1 MAITQGGPLPDIT
14 QTTTT
19 AQVTPEYYTDYLTEL
34 SQAGETAMDRE
45 ASDIIAGYDPLQT
58 LGYSS
63 VEDAAGA
70 YKDELTSAQSNIG
83 DVAGGLDMARIG
95 QFMDPYR
102 TNVVDEMAR
111 LSQQNVQR
119 NLLPMMKGA
128 FVGTGN
134 LGSQRYAGA
143 LGQSLADIQASL
155 TGQQY
160 GALSKGY
167 QSALEAA
174 LKEMDTRSTAAA
186 RQAEMAGLEQELGL
200 KGSEALRQA
209 GAERQAYEQSL
220 LDAPLKTARESAELL
235 RGFQIPTTTTETF
248 VGPKAG
254 LYEMSDLQQVLGVLS
269 VLGAIR
275 PSGASGTSI
284 LGSITN
290 ALPDLKKLLPSG
302 SGSGDE
308 FDLSWLEEALADTG
322 TTTSDLSGADL
333 PDDYFDYDVDN

>member
-19 AQVTPEYYTDYLTEL
+19 AQAAPEYYTDYLSGL
-34 SQAGETAMDRE
+34 SQARETAMGRE
-45 ASDIIAGYDPLQT
+45 VGDIIAGYDPLQT
-58 LGYSS
+58 KGYAE
-63 VEDAAGA
+63 VEDVYDDYTTG
-70 YKDELTSAQSNIG
+70 LTSAQKNIG
-83 DVAGGLDMARIG
+83 DVSSGLDLSRITE
-95 QFMDPYR
+95 FMDPYR

-167 QSALEAA
+167 QSALDAA
-174 LKEMDTRSTAAA
+174 LREADTRSTAAA
-186 RQAEMAGLEQELGL
+186 REAEMAGLEQELGL
-200 KGSEALRQA
+200 RGSEALRQA
-209 GAERQAYEQSL
+209 GAEKQAYEQSL
-220 LDAPLKTARESAELL
+220 LDAPLKTATQSAELL

-269 VLGAIR
+269 VLGAVK
-275 PSGASGTSI
+275 PGGESGKSI
-284 LGSITN
+284 LGSIVDYI
-290 ALPDLKKLLPSG
+290 PDLKNMFP
-302 SGSGDE
+302 DI
-308 FDLSWLEEALADTG
+308 
-322 TTTSDLSGADL
+322 DLSGVEFDPISETIDL
-333 PDDYFDYDVDN
+333 DAEGYNPDTSGYTDYGDAFIK

>member
-1 MAITQGGPLPDIT
+1 MSITQGSALPDIT

-19 AQVTPEYYTDYLTEL
+19 AQATPEYYTDYLSDL
-34 SQAGETAMDRE
+34 SDAGQTAMART
-45 ASDIIAGYDPLQT
+45 SDQIIAGYDPLQD
-58 LGYSS
+58 LGYSG
-63 VEDAAGA
+63 VEDAAGS
-70 YKDELTSAQSNIG
+70 YKTELTSAQSNIG
-83 DVAGGLDMARIG
+83 DVAGGLDMARITE
-95 QFMDPYR
+95 FMDPYR

-174 LKEMDTRSTAAA
+174 LKEMDTRGTASA

-200 KGSEALRQA
+200 TGSEALRQA

-220 LDAPLKTARESAELL
+220 LDAPLRTAQESSKLMQ
-235 RGFQIPTTTTETF
+235 GFQIPTTTTETF

-269 VLGAIR
+269 VLGAIK
-275 PSGASGTSI
+275 PGGQSGQSI
-284 LGSITN
+284 LGSIFDYI
-290 ALPDLKKLLPSG
+290 PKLG
-302 SGSGDE
+302 NMFEGV
-308 FDLSWLEEALADTG
+308 
-322 TTTSDLSGADL
+322 DLSGVEFDPILETIDL
-333 PDDYFDYDVDN
+333 DAEGYNPDTSGYTDYGDAFEK

>member
-1 MAITQGGPLPDIT
+1 MSITQGSALPDIT

-19 AQVTPEYYTDYLTEL
+19 AQAAPEYYDQYLTEL
-34 SQAGETAMDRE
+34 SAAGQTAMDRE
-45 ASDIIAGYDPLQT
+45 VGDIIAGYDPLQT
-58 LGYSS
+58 KGYAE
-63 VEDAAGA
+63 VEDVYDDYTTG
-70 YKDELTSAQSNIG
+70 LTSAQKNIG
-83 DVAGGLDMARIG
+83 DVSSGLDMSRITE
-95 QFMDPYR
+95 FMDPYR

-167 QSALEAA
+167 QSALDAA
-174 LKEMDTRSTAAA
+174 LREADTRSTAAA
-186 RQAEMAGLEQELGL
+186 REAEMAGLEQELGL

-209 GAERQAYEQSL
+209 GAEKQAYEQSL
-220 LDAPLKTARESAELL
+220 LDAPLKTATQSAELL

-269 VLGAIR
+269 VLGAIK
-275 PSGASGTSI
+275 PSGEKGSSI
-284 LGSITN
+284 LGSIVN
-290 ALPDLKKLLPSG
+290 ALPEAKNWFDEIDFSGITFDNYDLPEGYVDLDAEDAYYG
-302 SGSGDE
+302 S
-308 FDLSWLEEALADTG
+308 LADPYTG
-322 TTTSDLSGADL
+322 SSIG
-333 PDDYFDYDVDN
+333 